1 MINIPLSTKRFQIV
15 LAVLA
20 ILVLSLGLS
29 WVSPGFDFFPFT
41 AVILLGASSMLLGWW
56 ILRNEAIPSWVGR
69 LMIGAAILRLAL
81 GVTWFLVLP
90 AWGHGSEVE
99 KAGYVMSDASRRDR
113 TAWSIA
119 QSGDPLVSAFTE
131 YRLADQYGGLLFF
144 SAAVYRFFGSDVHQ
158 PLMMVVL
165 TASFSAGVI
174 LFTWAFS
181 RRLWGES
188 VAKIAV
194 WILALYPEAILL
206 GSAQM
211 REAFM
216 MTLLSMAL
224 YGLVIYWQEQ
234 KIQGIVW
241 VFTSLVLSI
250 PLSTMFAVMLFCTL
264 FIIALILF
272 RNTLLKNWTLWAL
285 FGGLLILGIGVI
297 WIFGER
303 IYPNGASN
311 PLALIREWLVFSG
324 RWEKRTVALSSGWFS
339 KILNSSPEWMHI
351 WLVLGYGTVQPF
363 LPAALIATGNWFW
376 RIIALWRSIGWTIM
390 LVFLFYAPFRAL
402 KKVKETLVPA
412 GITVIVWIGILLAAF
427 RGGGDQW
434 DNPRYRVVYIGLQA
448 SLMAW
453 VWIKQRET
461 GDPWL
466 RRILVGFGMVF
477 AWFVPWYLRRYSGTF
492 TWPIIDLFKTVA
504 LGFIT
509 AILYWLWDWARREE
523 LTKGTDKGG

>member
-1 MINIPLSTKRFQIV
+1 MGFYLPCTKYSFINDVCSYALLYTIYNSFNFISEYSLEELDPVGIIWGFVDPRDWCDLDLWGKDLSKWCFESAGIDSR
-15 LAVLA
+15 
-20 ILVLSLGLS
+20 
-29 WVSPGFDFFPFT
+29 
-41 AVILLGASSMLLGWW
+41 M
-56 ILRNEAIPSWVGR
+56 VG
-69 LMIGAAILRLAL
+69 
-81 GVTWFLVLP
+81 
-90 AWGHGSEVE
+90 
-99 KAGYVMSDASRRDR
+99 
-113 TAWSIA
+113 
-119 QSGDPLVSAFTE
+119 
-131 YRLADQYGGLLFF
+131 
-144 SAAVYRFFGSDVHQ
+144 FFG
-158 PLMMVVL
+158 PL
-165 TASFSAGVI
+165 G
-174 LFTWAFS
+174 
-181 RRLWGES
+181 
-188 VAKIAV
+188 K
-194 WILALYPEAILL
+194 
-206 GSAQM
+206 
-211 REAFM
+211 
-216 MTLLSMAL
+216 
-224 YGLVIYWQEQ
+224 
-234 KIQGIVW
+234 K
-241 VFTSLVLSI
+241 
-250 PLSTMFAVMLFCTL
+250 
-264 FIIALILF
+264 
-272 RNTLLKNWTLWAL
+272 
-285 FGGLLILGIGVI
+285 
-297 WIFGER
+297 
-303 IYPNGASN
+303 
-311 PLALIREWLVFSG
+311 
-324 RWEKRTVALSSGWFS
+324 
-339 KILNSSPEWMHI
+339 EWMHI